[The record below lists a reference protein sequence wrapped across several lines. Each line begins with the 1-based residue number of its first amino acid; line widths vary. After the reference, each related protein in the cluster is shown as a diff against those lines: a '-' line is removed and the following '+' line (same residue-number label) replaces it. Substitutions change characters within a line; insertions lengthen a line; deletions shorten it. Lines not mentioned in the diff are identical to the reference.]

1 MYLEKD
7 HIEPHVVDSRI
18 NSKTPCWGQKFSTE
32 GDGSYRK
39 NQLEKSSPPKKKKK
53 SVSVENTTR
62 LIEETK
68 RVQRKASASLGPSY
82 TTMQWLWMSFH
93 IQHRT
98 RLTQKEMSMS
108 SPILSNDNN
117 V

>member
-1 MYLEKD
+1 MSS
-7 HIEPHVVDSRI
+7 IQGS
-18 NSKTPCWGQKFSTE
+18 TQKHLAGDRNFLRKEMEATE
-32 GDGSYRK
+32 RT
-39 NQLEKSSPPKKKKK
+39 NWRRAVHQKKKKK